1 MIPRMSTGS
10 EKYPG
15 KGSVLTIGNFDG
27 VHRGHQALLER
38 TVAEAKDRG
47 VPACVYTFDPP
58 PRAVLQPDR
67 HPPRI
72 MELEDRLRIFG
83 EFGVDEVV
91 VERFDVEFSQR
102 PADWFAKEVL
112 KCRLAPVKLI
122 VGHDFRFGQGRG
134 GSNETLASVVPKL
147 PFEQLQV
154 LKVDGV
160 VVSSSRIREW
170 VAEGK
175 VAEAASLLGR
185 PHFVRGRVVRGDG
198 RGRQIGFPTANLDLI
213 SRLVPGR
220 GIYAATVELGAQ
232 HLDAVANLGIRPTF
246 SGHTFCTEVHL
257 LDYEENLYGE
267 ELRVHFVER
276 IRDEQRFEGV
286 EALTAQIHKDVE
298 LARQVLAQ

>member
-10 EKYPG
+10 EHYPG

-38 TVAEAKDRG
+38 TVAEAGDRG

-58 PRAVLQPDR
+58 PRAVLQPDK

-91 VERFDVEFSQR
+91 VERFDAEFSQR
-102 PADWFAKEVL
+102 PAEWFAQEVL
-112 KCRLAPVKLI
+112 KTRLAPVKLI
-122 VGHDFRFGQGRG
+122 VGHDFRFGRGRG
-134 GSNETLASVVPKL
+134 GSNDTLAQVVPKL
-147 PFEQLQV
+147 PFEQLEA
-154 LKVDGV
+154 LEVDGI
-160 VVSSSRIREW
+160 VVSSSRVREW

-175 VAEAASLLGR
+175 VARAAELLGR

-220 GIYAATVELGAQ
+220 GTYAVSVELGGK
-232 HLDAVANLGIRPTF
+232 HLEAVANLGIRPTF
-246 SGHTFCTEVHL
+246 AGHTFCTEVHL
-257 LDYEENLYGE
+257 LDYEGNLYGE

-276 IRDEQRFEGV
+276 IRDERRFEGI
-286 EALTAQIHKDVE
+286 EALTAQIHKDVAQ
-298 LARQVLAQ
+298 ARQVLAQ